1 MLAKQQAST
10 STGRV
15 TGMLTSST
23 EWQNL
28 QDHFNAIESVHMKAL
43 FEQDSER
50 FQRYSMTAAG
60 ITLDYSKNRIT
71 DETIELLAALAKATK
86 VEEQRDRMFAGE
98 EINVTEHRAVLH
110 TALRNFSGKP
120 VYVDGEDVMPQIEAT
135 REQMKTFVDAVSSG
149 QKKGYSGKAFTDV
162 VSIGIGGSFLGPKI
176 MSEALK
182 PYRQD
187 NLNVHFVANVDGCHL
202 RDVLAKLNPETTLV
216 ITSSKTLTTQETL
229 RNTQSAKE
237 WFLGSAT
244 QADVK
249 YNFACVSTN
258 IEAAETFGIS
268 KDNIFPMWDWVGGRY
283 SVWSA
288 IGLPLALAIG
298 YDNYEAFLKGA
309 YEQDCHFQEA
319 PLTENM
325 PVLMALLGVWYRN
338 FHGAQSQVLLPYYHY
353 LRGLPAYVQQLDM
366 ESNGKSVTLENEEV
380 DYATGPIIWG
390 SEGTNGQHS
399 FHQLIHQS
407 ETPIPVDFMLP
418 LHPDCDYADHHD
430 MLAANCF
437 GQSQALMEGQTQEQ
451 VIAAMTKAKCST
463 EEISNL
469 SSHKVMKGNKPSNTL
484 IFDRLDPKTLGSLIA
499 LYEQKVFVQG
509 VVWQINSFDQW
520 GVELGKVLGNKVLGT
535 LQDSSVELTMDG
547 STNGL
552 VALYRQ
558 RK

>member
-1 MLAKQQAST
+1 
-10 STGRV
+10 
-15 TGMLTSST
+15 MLTSLA
-23 EWQNL
+23 EWKSL
-28 QDHFNAIESVHMKAL
+28 KAHYQDIEATHMKTL
-43 FEQDSER
+43 FEQDAQR
-50 FQRYSMTAAG
+50 FERYSFTAAG
-60 ITLDYSKNRIT
+60 MTLDYSKNHVN
-71 DETIELLAALAKATK
+71 EQSIELLVELAKAAK
-86 VEEQRDRMFAGE
+86 VEQQRDSMFAGE
-98 EINVTEHRAVLH
+98 KINVTEHRAVLH

-120 VYVDGEDVMPQIEAT
+120 VYVEGQDVMPQIEAA
-135 REQMKTFVDAVSSG
+135 RAQMKEFVEAISSG
-149 QKKGYSGKAFTDV
+149 KKTGYSGKAFTDV

-182 PYRQD
+182 PYRQKHI
-187 NLNVHFVANVDGCHL
+187 NVHFVANVDGCHL
-202 RDVLAKLNPETTLV
+202 RDVLASLNPETTLV

-229 RNTQSAKE
+229 RNTLSAKE
-237 WFLGSAT
+237 WFLQTAT
-244 QADVK
+244 QDDVE

-258 IEAAETFGIS
+258 IEAAEKFGIN

-298 YDNYEAFLKGA
+298 YDNYHQFLQGAFELD
-309 YEQDCHFQEA
+309 QHFQQA
-319 PLTENM
+319 PLDKNM
-325 PVLMALLGVWYRN
+325 PVIMALLGVWYRN

-366 ESNGKSVTLENEEV
+366 ESNGKSVTLDNEEA
-380 DYATGPIIWG
+380 DYDTGPIIWG

-407 ETPIPVDFMLP
+407 KTPIPVDFMMP
-418 LHPDCDYADHHD
+418 LQPDAELESHHD

-437 GQSQALMEGQTQEQ
+437 GQSQALMEGQTEEQ
-451 VIAAMTKAKCST
+451 VVAAMKKAKSKPD
-463 EEISNL
+463 EIENL

-484 IFDRLDPKTLGSLIA
+484 LFEKLDPKTLGSLIA

-509 VVWQINSFDQW
+509 VIWQINSFDQW
-520 GVELGKVLGNKVLGT
+520 GVELGKALGNKVLDK
-535 LQDSSVELTMDG
+535 LQNSSADLTMDG

-552 VALYRQ
+552 ISIYRN